1 MCLVC
6 LQNTPRIKIKFKK
19 NKSVITVLW
28 ETSHTQEKALRA
40 HGVSSLKCQPRTHEG
55 LRRVRQILKPSHF
68 LIAALFGLEFILV
81 GR

>member
-28 ETSHTQEKALRA
+28 EMSHTQENTPRARFALC
-40 HGVSSLKCQPRTHEG
+40 VSRIRKIGNALCDLIVVGYRMLSALYDILGAQP
-55 LRRVRQILKPSHF
+55 L
-68 LIAALFGLEFILV
+68 
-81 GR
+81 